1 VEVDRDSG
9 RGWSGF
15 VLVTIVVVTVL
26 GGVLLTMSDARQ
38 AVSVASATEVLPAP
52 TPTPTVA
59 PTEGV
64 VTVAL
69 PSPSPSPSPSSLPPS
84 PSTPAVTP
92 TLKPT
97 VEPTSTPEPQPSS
110 TPAVVL
116 ESCTPPSGWVPYTV
130 RLGDTLFS
138 LSRQSGVSLDEVRE
152 ANCLSSDVL
161 YPGSVLYLRTVPV
174 RPMPG
179 CGPPMDWVLYTVQRG
194 DTLYSLAT
202 RRGAT
207 VSEVLFA
214 NCLTSVSISA
224 GLGLYLPPVSSV
236 PGVVASPTPAT
247 AGPAGTVCLITSPA
261 DGSQV
266 SGAITLLGS
275 ATTEQFLFY
284 KIEVSGP
291 QTGGTWAS
299 LLGNVVY
306 TPVTS
311 GVLGTANLGGWEPGS
326 YSVRLVVVDTTSNE
340 VGACYLGLEVVSP

>member
-1 VEVDRDSG
+1 MEVDRDSG

-15 VLVTIVVVTVL
+15 ALVAIVVVTVL
-26 GGVLLTMSDARQ
+26 GGVLLTLSDARQ
-38 AVSVASATEVLPAP
+38 GVPVSSATETLPSL
-52 TPTPTVA
+52 TPTSTPA

-64 VTVAL
+64 VTISL
-69 PSPSPSPSPSSLPPS
+69 PSPSPLPPS
-84 PSTPAVTP
+84 PSSPDVTP
-92 TLKPT
+92 TQGPT
-97 VEPTSTPEPQPSS
+97 AEPTAEPTMTPEPQPSA
-110 TPAVVL
+110 TPEVIL
-116 ESCTPPSGWVPYTV
+116 ESCTPPAGWVPYTV

-174 RPMPG
+174 QPMPG

-224 GLGLYLPPVSSV
+224 GMGLYLPSGPSPAPSAVT
-236 PGVVASPTPAT
+236 SPTPAI

-261 DGSQV
+261 EGSQV

-275 ATTEQFLFY
+275 AKTEQFLFY
-284 KIEVSGP
+284 KIEVNGP
-291 QTGGTWAS
+291 QTGGAWAS
-299 LLGNVVY
+299 LLGDVVHE
-306 TPVTS
+306 PVVNGT
-311 GVLGTANLGGWEPGS
+311 LGTANLGGWEPGS
-326 YSVRLVVVDTTSNE
+326 YSIRLVIVDTTSNE
-340 VGACYLGLEVVSP
+340 VAGCYLGLEVVSP

>member
-15 VLVTIVVVTVL
+15 ALVAIVVVTVL
-26 GGVLLTMSDARQ
+26 GGVLLALSDARQ
-38 AVSVASATEVLPAP
+38 AAPVSSATEALPSLTLTSTA
-52 TPTPTVA
+52 TPA

-64 VTVAL
+64 VTVSL
-69 PSPSPSPSPSSLPPS
+69 PSPSPLPPS
-84 PSTPAVTP
+84 PSSPDVTP
-92 TLKPT
+92 TQQPT
-97 VEPTSTPEPQPSS
+97 AEPTTTPEPQPSA
-110 TPAVVL
+110 TPEVIL

-161 YPGSVLYLRTVPV
+161 YPGSVLYLRTAPV
-174 RPMPG
+174 QPMPG

-224 GLGLYLPPVSSV
+224 GMGLYLPSVSSPV
-236 PGVVASPTPAT
+236 PGAVASPTPGT
-247 AGPAGTVCLITSPA
+247 AGPAVTVCLITSPA
-261 DGSQV
+261 EGSQV

-275 ATTEQFLFY
+275 ATTEHFLFY
-284 KIEVSGP
+284 KIEVNGP
-291 QTGGTWAS
+291 QTGRTWAS
-299 LLGNVVY
+299 LLGDVVHA
-306 TPVTS
+306 PVVNGT
-311 GVLGTANLGGWEPGS
+311 LGTANLGGWEPGS
-326 YSVRLVVVDTTSNE
+326 YSIRLVIVDTTSNE
-340 VGACYLGLEVVSP
+340 VAGCYLGLEVVSR